1 MGSIDKIKLR
11 QLFSNMC
18 CSNCKT
24 DFDENAIN
32 IVREEEGMFVLK
44 IICPKCQKSFGLAFL
59 GLNTIDLKQN
69 YTNEEMALN
78 FLPLEPQPIN
88 YDDVLDAHKFIQ
100 NLDETWMKYIKN
112 S

>member
-1 MGSIDKIKLR
+1 MSSIDKIKLR

-100 NLDETWMKYIKN
+100 NLDETWMKYIKK
-112 S
+112 